1 MRGVCVRSVCER
13 VCVCE
18 EMCVRVCVYEGRVC
32 VRGVCVRSV
41 CVKSVICACV
51 CGEKERE
58 HLLNS

>member
-1 MRGVCVRSVCER
+1 M
-13 VCVCE
+13 CE
-18 EMCVRVCVYEGRVC
+18 EMCVRMCVYEGCMC

>member
-13 VCVCE
+13 VCVC

-41 CVKSVICACV
+41 CVKSVMCACV